1 MMVLTDIEE
10 QVKPLSKA
18 EKEQLIRDV
27 QRMLIDEDIEKHGD
41 EMLRDMINPNA
52 VYEISIPNITIDE
65 GNAEAVHVLHTLLKE
80 HGHAV

>member
-1 MMVLTDIEE
+1 MALADIEE

-27 QRMLIDEDIEKHGD
+27 QRMLIDEEIEQHGD
-41 EMLRDMINPNA
+41 EMLHEMIDPNA
-52 VYEISIPNITIDE
+52 VYEIATPNITTDDD
-65 GNAEAVHVLHTLLKE
+65 NVEAVRTLRNLLKE